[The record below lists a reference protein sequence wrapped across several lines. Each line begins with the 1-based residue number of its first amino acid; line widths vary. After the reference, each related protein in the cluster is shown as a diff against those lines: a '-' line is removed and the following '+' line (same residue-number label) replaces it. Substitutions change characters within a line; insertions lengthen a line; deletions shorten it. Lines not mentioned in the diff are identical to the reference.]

1 MLADRIAGP
10 RLPIH
15 ETVLHP
21 LLLADDVLSP
31 LTAIR
36 TDQKSRDPTSRIS
49 ILTADVLERML
60 FWKSK

>member
-21 LLLADDVLSP
+21 PLLVDDVLSP

-36 TDQKSRDPTSRIS
+36 TDQKLRGPTSKIS
-49 ILTADVLERML
+49 TLTADVLERML
-60 FWKSK
+60 FWKSR